1 MIPAP
6 ILKWANGLTN
16 DDLRVGYVEA
26 LEWLYES
33 ADDLADLPLTR
44 MGLTELDWWDEPD
57 GPDDFARAFLL
68 ECAGRWVYDQ
78 DSAA

>member
-6 ILKWANGLTN
+6 ILKWVATLTN
-16 DDLRVGYVEA
+16 NDLRLGYVEA
-26 LEWLYES
+26 LEWLYEAEDDPAKLPLMTECAVS
-33 ADDLADLPLTR
+33 ADPC
-44 MGLTELDWWDEPD
+44 GVLDE
-57 GPDDFARAFLL
+57 DDIARAILL